1 MSNVAEAL
9 KNEMARIARKEI
21 KRETEALKRS
31 AAGYRHEIAALKRR
45 IQDLEGQL
53 RKLGKPGPAA
63 AEPGLAPEA
72 ETPNLRFSAPG
83 FASLRQRLGLSAIEL
98 GQLLG
103 VSAMSVYKWEQ
114 GKARPRARFLP
125 SIAAIR
131 AIGRREA
138 QERLQ
143 AIAAAAPPST

>member
-1 MSNVAEAL
+1 MPNVAEAL

-31 AAGYRHEIAALKRR
+31 ASGYRHEIAALKRR
-45 IQDLEGQL
+45 IQDLETQL
-53 RKLGKPGPAA
+53 RKLGKPMPAA
-63 AEPGLAPEA
+63 PSEAPDGEA
-72 ETPNLRFSAPG
+72 ANLRFSAQG
-83 FASLRQRLGLSAIEL
+83 FASLRQRLGLSAVEL

-103 VSAMSVYKWEQ
+103 VSAMSIYKWEQ

-131 AIGRREA
+131 TIGKREA

-143 AIAAAAPPST
+143 AIDAPPAAS